1 MLYEWKGNE
10 DGKER
15 MFCFIQHLIP
25 LSNRLVKDIVMYSEM
40 FLEKT
45 NVTSLSYFS
54 DRIFSISSQRWD
66 IIP

>member
-1 MLYEWKGNE
+1 MRM
-10 DGKER
+10 GKER

-25 LSNRLVKDIVMYSEM
+25 LSNRLVKDIVMDSEM

-54 DRIFSISSQRWD
+54 DRIFLISSQR
-66 IIP
+66 